1 MNRTFIY
8 LKPESRK
15 DIMIMK
21 KLNICIL
28 LLLAV
33 FSYAQENDPEY
44 LAKKKAKNYIYEA
57 NELAEN
63 NNFIDA
69 ETKYRKAISEQPSN
83 SIGAYNLAH
92 SYYKKENF
100 DEALYRTQEASKHA
114 KTKDE
119 KHQIFHNL
127 GNILMKNKKCIEA
140 TEAFK
145 NALRNNP
152 NDEETRYNFALAK
165 ECAKQEQDKP
175 QDENKD
181 GDNNRDKDKKEGDD
195 DKDKKDNNKDGEN
208 KDKDNKD
215 KGDDDKKEGDDKK
228 DEDGKPKDEKPNDKE
243 EEKDKQG
250 KGDKKNEQEKRQP
263 QQGQLSP
270 QQIKNLLDAMNNE
283 EQKVQEKMNA
293 EKIKGVKI
301 QTDKDW

>member
-1 MNRTFIY
+1 MTN
-8 LKPESRK
+8 LKGK
-15 DIMIMK
+15 TIMK
-21 KLNICIL
+21 TMTTCML
-28 LLLAV
+28 LLLTV
-33 FSYAQENDPEY
+33 MCYAQEND
-44 LAKKKAKNYIYEA
+44 AAQKAEIASNDFIYEA
-57 NELAEN
+57 NELAVN
-63 NNFIDA
+63 DNFIDA
-69 ETKYRKAISEQPSN
+69 EANYRKALSEQPTN

-100 DEALYRTQEASKHA
+100 DEAFYRTQEAA
-114 KTKDE
+114 KNATTKDE
-119 KHQIFHNL
+119 KHRIYHNL
-127 GNILMKNKKCIEA
+127 GNILMKNKKCMEA

-165 ECAKQEQDKP
+165 DCAKQQQDKP
-175 QDENKD
+175 QEENKD
-181 GDNNRDKDKKEGDD
+181 GDNNRDKDKNEGDD
-195 DKDKKDNNKDGEN
+195 EKDKKDNQKDGDN

-243 EEKDKQG
+243 NNEKDKQG
-250 KGDKKNEQEKRQP
+250 KGDDKKEQEKRQP

-293 EKIKGVKI
+293 EKVKGVKI